1 MRTHQEAT
9 DGLCTRCTERQR
21 IFLCLIWNL
30 CNKSTVLDQYST
42 AFSTKVQPM
51 KSRIF
56 SLLIVCLLLVC
67 RSNATSIDVG
77 VHNLNADMP
86 GQIIRID
93 ISTALSGTVTVAQGV
108 NFNIQVADGGLDA
121 GGSIPG
127 PKITRIDI
135 LGGTLG
141 GSTIFTGNNI
151 GQTDTLRLPQIWES
165 TTTTGSGIVTPNGV
179 LGFVEIDT
187 TGFFN
192 GQMFD
197 LIMSNT
203 VNYPTDLAGIPVDVR
218 VDRMLV
224 QRCGDDAIFGPHRRR
239 S

>member
-1 MRTHQEAT
+1 
-9 DGLCTRCTERQR
+9 
-21 IFLCLIWNL
+21 
-30 CNKSTVLDQYST
+30 
-42 AFSTKVQPM
+42 M

-77 VHNLNADMP
+77 AHNLNADMP

-93 ISTALSGTVTVAQGV
+93 IATALSGTVTMAQGV

-151 GQTDTLRLPQIWES
+151 GQTDTISLPQVWES
-165 TTTTGSGIVTPNGV
+165 TTTTGSGVVTPNGV

-203 VNYPTDLAGIPVDVR
+203 LNNPTDLAGVSIDVTDGKIFIIPEPSSVV
-218 VDRMLV
+218 LV
-224 QRCGDDAIFGPHRRR
+224 IIGLLVVGSRRTLHFLKQ
-239 S
+239 